1 MTSRTNPGV
10 YDAIRALEVPVTVL
24 RARGAERRE
33 GVMDFTTSPT
43 WPGLASE
50 FRRGTDVQLP
60 DLSHFMP
67 MQAPALIAEY
77 VRGARP

>member
-1 MTSRTNPGV
+1 
-10 YDAIRALEVPVTVL
+10 
-24 RARGAERRE
+24 
-33 GVMDFTTSPT
+33 MDFTASPT
-43 WPGLASE
+43 WPGLARE

-60 DLSHFMP
+60 DLTHFMP